1 MIRKAM
7 WQASREAVERARAG
21 EGPTLLEAMTFRFM
35 GHYFGDPGAYIPKD
49 EYAAALARDPMPA
62 TKAAVLQTKAAS
74 EADLE
79 AIARDINAQIDDA
92 VKVCRG
98 LESTGARRDQ
108 QRHLRPGSARMS
120 TVTAAAPETMSF
132 TDAYRMALDEAL
144 ESDPSVLLLG
154 EDIGDKEGGGVFKVT
169 KGLST
174 KYGAHRVRTT
184 PISEQAILG
193 AAVGAALAGM
203 RPVAEIMLMNFITVA
218 MDQIVNHAAKLR
230 FMSGGQTGV
239 PITIR
244 TRTGAGAGTAGQHS
258 DMLEAWFAHVAGI
271 KVVVPST
278 PADAKGL
285 LSSCIFDDD
294 PCLFI
299 EDGLTRALTGPA
311 PPPGHRVPLGK
322 AHVARSGSDVSVIG
336 YGRPLRDTL
345 VIAERLGAR
354 RYPGRGR
361 RLADGFATRH
371 RRHPEVGGQD
381 APCRGGS
388 RSPAQ
393 LRRGRG
399 SGRADPRAPLRP
411 ARRARAAGRL
421 SRRHGAV
428 RQGARN
434 GVPL

>member
-1 MIRKAM
+1 
-7 WQASREAVERARAG
+7 
-21 EGPTLLEAMTFRFM
+21 
-35 GHYFGDPGAYIPKD
+35 
-49 EYAAALARDPMPA
+49 
-62 TKAAVLQTKAAS
+62 
-74 EADLE
+74 
-79 AIARDINAQIDDA
+79 
-92 VKVCRG
+92 
-98 LESTGARRDQ
+98 
-108 QRHLRPGSARMS
+108 MS
-120 TVTAAAPETMSF
+120 TVTAAAPQTISF
-132 TDAYRMALDEAL
+132 TDAYRLALDEAL
-144 ESDPSVLLLG
+144 ESDPTVLLLG

-258 DMLEAWFAHVAGI
+258 DMLEAWFAHVAGM

-345 VIAERLGAR
+345 VIAERLAQEGIQVEVVDLR
-354 RYPGRGR
+354 TVSP
-361 RLADGFATRH
+361 LDTDGILKSVAKT
-371 RRHPEVGGQD
+371 
-381 APCRGGS
+381 
-388 RSPAQ
+388 
-393 LRRGRG
+393 
-399 SGRADPRAPLRP
+399 
-411 ARRARAAGRL
+411 RRAVVVHEAPRSFGVGAEVAARIQEHLYGQLAAPVLRVA
-421 SRRHGAV
+421 SRDV
-428 RQGARN
+428 T
-434 GVPL
+434 VPFAKVLETEYLYKPTEIESAIRRTLEAKAPR

>member
-1 MIRKAM
+1 
-7 WQASREAVERARAG
+7 
-21 EGPTLLEAMTFRFM
+21 
-35 GHYFGDPGAYIPKD
+35 
-49 EYAAALARDPMPA
+49 
-62 TKAAVLQTKAAS
+62 
-74 EADLE
+74 
-79 AIARDINAQIDDA
+79 
-92 VKVCRG
+92 
-98 LESTGARRDQ
+98 
-108 QRHLRPGSARMS
+108 MS
-120 TVTAAAPETMSF
+120 TVTAAAPQTMSF

-258 DMLEAWFAHVAGI
+258 DMLEAWFAHVAGM

-345 VIAERLGAR
+345 VIAERLAQEGIQVEVVDLR
-354 RYPGRGR
+354 TVSP
-361 RLADGFATRH
+361 LDTDGVLKSVAKT
-371 RRHPEVGGQD
+371 
-381 APCRGGS
+381 
-388 RSPAQ
+388 
-393 LRRGRG
+393 
-399 SGRADPRAPLRP
+399 
-411 ARRARAAGRL
+411 RRAVVVHEAPRSFGVGAEVAARIQEHLYGQLAAPVLRVA
-421 SRRHGAV
+421 SRDV
-428 RQGARN
+428 T
-434 GVPL
+434 VPFAKVLETEYLYKPTEIESAIRRTLEAKAPR

>member
-1 MIRKAM
+1 
-7 WQASREAVERARAG
+7 
-21 EGPTLLEAMTFRFM
+21 
-35 GHYFGDPGAYIPKD
+35 
-49 EYAAALARDPMPA
+49 
-62 TKAAVLQTKAAS
+62 
-74 EADLE
+74 
-79 AIARDINAQIDDA
+79 
-92 VKVCRG
+92 
-98 LESTGARRDQ
+98 
-108 QRHLRPGSARMS
+108 MS
-120 TVTAAAPETMSF
+120 TVTAAARETMSF

-203 RPVAEIMLMNFITVA
+203 RPIAEIMLMNFVTVA

-285 LSSCIFDDD
+285 LSACIFDDD

-299 EDGLTRALTGPA
+299 EDGLTRAMTGPA
-311 PPPGHRVPLGK
+311 PPPGHRLPLGK

-345 VIAERLGAR
+345 AIAERLAQEGIQVEVVDLR
-354 RYPGRGR
+354 TVSP
-361 RLADGFATRH
+361 LDTDGVLKSVAKT
-371 RRHPEVGGQD
+371 
-381 APCRGGS
+381 
-388 RSPAQ
+388 
-393 LRRGRG
+393 
-399 SGRADPRAPLRP
+399 
-411 ARRARAAGRL
+411 RRAVVVHEAPRSFGVGAEVAARIQEHLYGQLAAPVLRVA
-421 SRRHGAV
+421 SRDV
-428 RQGARN
+428 T
-434 GVPL
+434 VPFAKVLETEYLYKPTEIESAIRRTLEAKAPR

>member
-1 MIRKAM
+1 
-7 WQASREAVERARAG
+7 
-21 EGPTLLEAMTFRFM
+21 
-35 GHYFGDPGAYIPKD
+35 
-49 EYAAALARDPMPA
+49 
-62 TKAAVLQTKAAS
+62 
-74 EADLE
+74 
-79 AIARDINAQIDDA
+79 
-92 VKVCRG
+92 
-98 LESTGARRDQ
+98 
-108 QRHLRPGSARMS
+108 MS
-120 TVTAAAPETMSF
+120 TVAAAAPETMSF

-203 RPVAEIMLMNFITVA
+203 RPVAEIMLMNFVTVA

-345 VIAERLGAR
+345 VIAERLAQEGIQVEVIDLR
-354 RYPGRGR
+354 TVSP
-361 RLADGFATRH
+361 LDTDGILKSVAKT
-371 RRHPEVGGQD
+371 
-381 APCRGGS
+381 
-388 RSPAQ
+388 
-393 LRRGRG
+393 
-399 SGRADPRAPLRP
+399 
-411 ARRARAAGRL
+411 RRAVVVHEAPRSFGVGAEVAARIQEHLYGQLAAPVLRVA
-421 SRRHGAV
+421 SRDV
-428 RQGARN
+428 T
-434 GVPL
+434 VPFAKVLETEYLYKPSEIESAIRRTLEAKAPR

>member
-1 MIRKAM
+1 
-7 WQASREAVERARAG
+7 
-21 EGPTLLEAMTFRFM
+21 
-35 GHYFGDPGAYIPKD
+35 
-49 EYAAALARDPMPA
+49 
-62 TKAAVLQTKAAS
+62 
-74 EADLE
+74 
-79 AIARDINAQIDDA
+79 
-92 VKVCRG
+92 
-98 LESTGARRDQ
+98 
-108 QRHLRPGSARMS
+108 MS
-120 TVTAAAPETMSF
+120 TVTAAAPQTMSF
-132 TDAYRMALDEAL
+132 TDAYRTALDEAL

-203 RPVAEIMLMNFITVA
+203 RPVAEIMLMNFVTVA

-345 VIAERLGAR
+345 VIAERLAQEGIQVEVVDLR
-354 RYPGRGR
+354 TVSP
-361 RLADGFATRH
+361 LDTDGVLKSVAKT
-371 RRHPEVGGQD
+371 
-381 APCRGGS
+381 
-388 RSPAQ
+388 
-393 LRRGRG
+393 
-399 SGRADPRAPLRP
+399 
-411 ARRARAAGRL
+411 RRAVVVHEAPRSFGVGAEVAARIQEHLYGQLAAPVLRVA
-421 SRRHGAV
+421 SRDV
-428 RQGARN
+428 T
-434 GVPL
+434 VPFAKVLETEYLYKPTEIESAIRRTLEAKAPR

>member
-1 MIRKAM
+1 M
-7 WQASREAVERARAG
+7 
-21 EGPTLLEAMTFRFM
+21 
-35 GHYFGDPGAYIPKD
+35 
-49 EYAAALARDPMPA
+49 
-62 TKAAVLQTKAAS
+62 
-74 EADLE
+74 
-79 AIARDINAQIDDA
+79 
-92 VKVCRG
+92 
-98 LESTGARRDQ
+98 
-108 QRHLRPGSARMS
+108 SA
-120 TVTAAAPETMSF
+120 VTAAAAQQTMSF

-203 RPVAEIMLMNFITVA
+203 RPVAEIMLMNFVTVA

-285 LSSCIFDDD
+285 LSACIFDDD

-311 PPPGHRVPLGK
+311 PPPGHRLPLGK

-345 VIAERLGAR
+345 VIAERLAQEGIQVEVVDLR
-354 RYPGRGR
+354 TVSP
-361 RLADGFATRH
+361 LDTDGILKSVAKT
-371 RRHPEVGGQD
+371 
-381 APCRGGS
+381 
-388 RSPAQ
+388 
-393 LRRGRG
+393 
-399 SGRADPRAPLRP
+399 
-411 ARRARAAGRL
+411 RRAVVVHEAPRSFGVGAEVAARIQEHLYGQLAAPVLRVA
-421 SRRHGAV
+421 SRDV
-428 RQGARN
+428 T
-434 GVPL
+434 VPFAKVLETEYLYKPTEIESAIRRTLEAKAPR

>member
-1 MIRKAM
+1 
-7 WQASREAVERARAG
+7 
-21 EGPTLLEAMTFRFM
+21 
-35 GHYFGDPGAYIPKD
+35 
-49 EYAAALARDPMPA
+49 
-62 TKAAVLQTKAAS
+62 
-74 EADLE
+74 
-79 AIARDINAQIDDA
+79 
-92 VKVCRG
+92 
-98 LESTGARRDQ
+98 
-108 QRHLRPGSARMS
+108 MS
-120 TVTAAAPETMSF
+120 TVTAAAPQTMSF

-144 ESDPSVLLLG
+144 GSDPSVLLLG

-203 RPVAEIMLMNFITVA
+203 RPVAEIMLMNFVTVA

-239 PITIR
+239 PLTIR

-322 AHVARSGSDVSVIG
+322 AHVARTGSDVSVIG

-345 VIAERLGAR
+345 AIAERLAQEGIQVEVVDLR
-354 RYPGRGR
+354 TVSP
-361 RLADGFATRH
+361 LDTDGILKSVAKT
-371 RRHPEVGGQD
+371 
-381 APCRGGS
+381 
-388 RSPAQ
+388 
-393 LRRGRG
+393 
-399 SGRADPRAPLRP
+399 
-411 ARRARAAGRL
+411 RRAVVVHEAPRSFGVGAEVAARIQEHLYGQLAAPVLRVA
-421 SRRHGAV
+421 SRDV
-428 RQGARN
+428 T
-434 GVPL
+434 VPFAKVLETEYLYKPTEIESAIRRTLEAKAPR

>member
-1 MIRKAM
+1 
-7 WQASREAVERARAG
+7 
-21 EGPTLLEAMTFRFM
+21 
-35 GHYFGDPGAYIPKD
+35 
-49 EYAAALARDPMPA
+49 
-62 TKAAVLQTKAAS
+62 
-74 EADLE
+74 
-79 AIARDINAQIDDA
+79 
-92 VKVCRG
+92 
-98 LESTGARRDQ
+98 
-108 QRHLRPGSARMS
+108 MS
-120 TVTAAAPETMSF
+120 TVTAAAPQTMSF

-258 DMLEAWFAHVAGI
+258 DMLEAWFAHVAGM

-336 YGRPLRDTL
+336 YGRPLRDSL
-345 VIAERLGAR
+345 IIAERLAQEGIQVEVVDLR
-354 RYPGRGR
+354 TVSP
-361 RLADGFATRH
+361 LDTDGILKSVAKT
-371 RRHPEVGGQD
+371 
-381 APCRGGS
+381 
-388 RSPAQ
+388 
-393 LRRGRG
+393 
-399 SGRADPRAPLRP
+399 
-411 ARRARAAGRL
+411 RRAVVVHEAPRSFGVGAEVAARIQEHLYGQLAAPVLRVA
-421 SRRHGAV
+421 SRDV
-428 RQGARN
+428 T
-434 GVPL
+434 VPFAKVLETEYLYKPTEIESSIRRTLEAKAPR

>member
-1 MIRKAM
+1 
-7 WQASREAVERARAG
+7 
-21 EGPTLLEAMTFRFM
+21 
-35 GHYFGDPGAYIPKD
+35 
-49 EYAAALARDPMPA
+49 
-62 TKAAVLQTKAAS
+62 
-74 EADLE
+74 
-79 AIARDINAQIDDA
+79 
-92 VKVCRG
+92 
-98 LESTGARRDQ
+98 
-108 QRHLRPGSARMS
+108 MS
-120 TVTAAAPETMSF
+120 TVTAAAPQTMSF

-203 RPVAEIMLMNFITVA
+203 RPVAEIMLMNFVTVA

-345 VIAERLGAR
+345 VIAERLAQEGIQVEVVDLR
-354 RYPGRGR
+354 TVSP
-361 RLADGFATRH
+361 LDTDGILKSVAKT
-371 RRHPEVGGQD
+371 
-381 APCRGGS
+381 
-388 RSPAQ
+388 
-393 LRRGRG
+393 
-399 SGRADPRAPLRP
+399 
-411 ARRARAAGRL
+411 RRAVVVHEAPRSFGVGAEVAARIQEHLYGQLAAPVLRVA
-421 SRRHGAV
+421 SRDV
-428 RQGARN
+428 T
-434 GVPL
+434 VPFAKVLETEYLYKPTEIESAIRRTLEAKAPR

>member
-1 MIRKAM
+1 
-7 WQASREAVERARAG
+7 
-21 EGPTLLEAMTFRFM
+21 
-35 GHYFGDPGAYIPKD
+35 
-49 EYAAALARDPMPA
+49 
-62 TKAAVLQTKAAS
+62 
-74 EADLE
+74 
-79 AIARDINAQIDDA
+79 
-92 VKVCRG
+92 
-98 LESTGARRDQ
+98 
-108 QRHLRPGSARMS
+108 MS
-120 TVTAAAPETMSF
+120 TVTAVAPQTMSF

-203 RPVAEIMLMNFITVA
+203 RPVAEIMLMNFVTVA

-345 VIAERLGAR
+345 VIAERLAQEGIQVEVVDLR
-354 RYPGRGR
+354 TVSP
-361 RLADGFATRH
+361 LDTDGVLKSVAKT
-371 RRHPEVGGQD
+371 
-381 APCRGGS
+381 
-388 RSPAQ
+388 
-393 LRRGRG
+393 
-399 SGRADPRAPLRP
+399 
-411 ARRARAAGRL
+411 RRAVVVHEAPRSFGVGAEVAARIQEHLFGQLAAPVLRVA
-421 SRRHGAV
+421 SRDV
-428 RQGARN
+428 T
-434 GVPL
+434 VPFAKVLETEYLYKPTEIESAIRRTLEAKAPR

>member
-1 MIRKAM
+1 
-7 WQASREAVERARAG
+7 
-21 EGPTLLEAMTFRFM
+21 
-35 GHYFGDPGAYIPKD
+35 
-49 EYAAALARDPMPA
+49 
-62 TKAAVLQTKAAS
+62 
-74 EADLE
+74 
-79 AIARDINAQIDDA
+79 
-92 VKVCRG
+92 
-98 LESTGARRDQ
+98 
-108 QRHLRPGSARMS
+108 MS
-120 TVTAAAPETMSF
+120 TVSAAAQTMSF

-144 ESDPSVLLLG
+144 ESDPAVLLLG

-258 DMLEAWFAHVAGI
+258 DMLEAWFAHVAGM

-285 LSSCIFDDD
+285 LTACIFDDD

-299 EDGLTRALTGPA
+299 EDGLTRAMTGPA
-311 PPPGHRVPLGK
+311 PPPGHRLPLGK

-345 VIAERLGAR
+345 VIAERLAQEGIQVEVVDLR
-354 RYPGRGR
+354 TVSP
-361 RLADGFATRH
+361 LDTDGVLKSVAKT
-371 RRHPEVGGQD
+371 
-381 APCRGGS
+381 
-388 RSPAQ
+388 
-393 LRRGRG
+393 
-399 SGRADPRAPLRP
+399 
-411 ARRARAAGRL
+411 RRAVVVHEAPRSFGVGAEVAARIQEHLYGQLAAPVLRVA
-421 SRRHGAV
+421 SRDV
-428 RQGARN
+428 T
-434 GVPL
+434 VPFAKVLETEYLYKPTEIEAAIRRTLEAKAPR

>member
-1 MIRKAM
+1 
-7 WQASREAVERARAG
+7 
-21 EGPTLLEAMTFRFM
+21 
-35 GHYFGDPGAYIPKD
+35 
-49 EYAAALARDPMPA
+49 
-62 TKAAVLQTKAAS
+62 
-74 EADLE
+74 
-79 AIARDINAQIDDA
+79 
-92 VKVCRG
+92 
-98 LESTGARRDQ
+98 
-108 QRHLRPGSARMS
+108 MS
-120 TVTAAAPETMSF
+120 TVTAAPQTISF
-132 TDAYRMALDEAL
+132 TDAYRLALDEAL
-144 ESDPSVLLLG
+144 ASDPTVLLLG

-184 PISEQAILG
+184 PISEQAIVG

-258 DMLEAWFAHVAGI
+258 DMLEAWFAHTAGM

-299 EDGLTRALTGPA
+299 EDGLTRAVTGPA

-322 AHVARSGSDVSVIG
+322 ANVVRTGTDVSVIG

-345 VIAERLGAR
+345 VIAERLAEEGIQVEVLDLR
-354 RYPGRGR
+354 TVSP
-361 RLADGFATRH
+361 LDTDGIL
-371 RRHPEVGGQD
+371 
-381 APCRGGS
+381 
-388 RSPAQ
+388 RSVAKT
-393 LRRGRG
+393 
-399 SGRADPRAPLRP
+399 
-411 ARRARAAGRL
+411 RRAVVVHEAPRSFGVGAEVTARIQEHLFGQLAAPVLRVA
-421 SRRHGAV
+421 SRDV
-428 RQGARN
+428 T
-434 GVPL
+434 VPFAKVLEQEYLYKPTEIESAIRRTLEAKAPR

>member
-1 MIRKAM
+1 MPIVWLWTRRWRAIRA
-7 WQASREAVERARAG
+7 
-21 EGPTLLEAMTFRFM
+21 
-35 GHYFGDPGAYIPKD
+35 
-49 EYAAALARDPMPA
+49 
-62 TKAAVLQTKAAS
+62 
-74 EADLE
+74 
-79 AIARDINAQIDDA
+79 
-92 VKVCRG
+92 C
-98 LESTGARRDQ
+98 
-108 QRHLRPGSARMS
+108 
-120 TVTAAAPETMSF
+120 
-132 TDAYRMALDEAL
+132 
-144 ESDPSVLLLG
+144 LLLG

-203 RPVAEIMLMNFITVA
+203 RPVAEIMLMNFVTVA

-258 DMLEAWFAHVAGI
+258 DMLEAWFAHVAGM

-345 VIAERLGAR
+345 VIAERLAQEGIQVEVVDLR
-354 RYPGRGR
+354 TVSP
-361 RLADGFATRH
+361 LDTDGILKSVAKT
-371 RRHPEVGGQD
+371 
-381 APCRGGS
+381 
-388 RSPAQ
+388 
-393 LRRGRG
+393 
-399 SGRADPRAPLRP
+399 
-411 ARRARAAGRL
+411 RRAVVVHEAPRSFGVGAEVAARIQEHLYGQLAAPVLRVA
-421 SRRHGAV
+421 SRDV
-428 RQGARN
+428 T
-434 GVPL
+434 VPFAKVLETEYLYKPTEIESAIRRTLEAKAPR

>member
-1 MIRKAM
+1 M
-7 WQASREAVERARAG
+7 S
-21 EGPTLLEAMTFRFM
+21 
-35 GHYFGDPGAYIPKD
+35 
-49 EYAAALARDPMPA
+49 
-62 TKAAVLQTKAAS
+62 AAS
-74 EADLE
+74 
-79 AIARDINAQIDDA
+79 
-92 VKVCRG
+92 
-98 LESTGARRDQ
+98 
-108 QRHLRPGSARMS
+108 
-120 TVTAAAPETMSF
+120 AAPQTMSF

-193 AAVGAALAGM
+193 AAVGAALAGL

-271 KVVVPST
+271 KVVVPSN

-285 LSSCIFDDD
+285 LSACIFDDD

-299 EDGLTRALTGPA
+299 EDGLTRAMTGPA
-311 PPPGHRVPLGK
+311 PPPGHRLPLGK

-345 VIAERLGAR
+345 VIAERLAQEGIQV
-354 RYPGRGR
+354 
-361 RLADGFATRH
+361 
-371 RRHPEVGGQD
+371 EVVD
-381 APCRGGS
+381 LRTV
-388 RSPAQ
+388 SPLDTEGVLKSVAKT
-393 LRRGRG
+393 
-399 SGRADPRAPLRP
+399 
-411 ARRARAAGRL
+411 RRAVVVHEAPRSFGVGAEVAARIQEHLYGQLAAPVLRVA
-421 SRRHGAV
+421 SRDVTVPFAKVLETEYLYKPSEIEAAIRRTLGAKAP
-428 RQGARN
+428 R
-434 GVPL
+434 